1 MKNVIIYSRVST
13 DEQAQQGYSLEYQEE
28 TITRYCQIR
37 GYNILASFREDFS
50 AKDFRRPQ
58 WKGILSLVKASNKTS
73 NPIDAIVILRVD
85 RFSRNLILSFSET
98 AKLSAL
104 GCQVEFVE
112 GQVDET
118 NPEAILIQAISY
130 ALPEIENKKISRRT
144 QEGTRK
150 ARLNGCYT
158 GRAPIGYKH
167 VRINGDSTLEF
178 NHDAPI
184 VREAFEKMAAGIN
197 TADEIR
203 RWMNSKGVKISK
215 SNFPN
220 LIRNIT
226 YSGKLLVKKL
236 GEQPQMIVPG
246 MHPAIIS
253 EELFSAANDALN
265 GRVRKMDF
273 KSDKTNLYPL
283 KGHLYCKKHQ
293 RTLSAYASTG
303 RKGVKYHY
311 YICTKPHVKCDRYP
325 VDVLHE
331 KVEKI
336 LSKIQFSAK
345 IVGTYRHVL
354 KRTFE
359 SDSTNRKSSIRNLM
373 IEIEKLSKRRE
384 FINDEYMD
392 GKLSSEDY
400 QELKNSI
407 NSKLFEL
414 KNQLDELN
422 KQTSPFNE
430 YVDKQIPMLE
440 NLVEYYRSVDGKTK
454 NRILGCIFSE
464 KLVFEDGKVAT
475 IKFTK
480 PIQLLLNASKGL
492 EKLENKKEVENDLFL
507 NLVAGTGLEP
517 VTFGL

>member
-13 DEQAQQGYSLEYQEE
+13 DEQAQQGHSLEYQEE
-28 TITRYCQIR
+28 TITRYCKSR
-37 GYNILASFREDFS
+37 GYNILSSFREDYS
-50 AKDFRRPQ
+50 AKDFKRPQ
-58 WKGILSLVKASNKTS
+58 WTSIVSRVKANSKTQ
-73 NPIDAIVILRVD
+73 NPIDAIVILRAD
-85 RFSRNLILSFSET
+85 RFSRKLTLSFSEK
-98 AKLSAL
+98 AKLAAM
-104 GCQVEFVE
+104 GCEVEFVE
-112 GQVDET
+112 GQIDET
-118 NPEAILIQAISY
+118 NPEALLIHAITY
-130 ALPEIENKKISRRT
+130 ALPEIENIKTSQRT
-144 QEGTRK
+144 KEGTRK
-150 ARLNGCYT
+150 ARENGFYT
-158 GRAPIGYKH
+158 GRAPVGYDN
-167 VRINGDSTLEF
+167 VRVNGDSTLEF
-178 NHDAPI
+178 NTDAPI
-184 VREAFEKMAAGIN
+184 VREAFEKMATGIN

-203 RWMNSKGVKISK
+203 RWMNSEGIKISK

-236 GEQPQMIVPG
+236 GTQPEIIVTG
-246 MHPAIIS
+246 IHPAIVS
-253 EELFSAANDALN
+253 DELFAAANEALN
-265 GRVRKMDF
+265 GKVRKMDF
-273 KSDKTNLYPL
+273 KSDKTELYPL
-283 KGHLYCKKHQ
+283 KGHLYCKKHN
-293 RTLSAYASTG
+293 RSLSAYASTG

-325 VDVLHE
+325 VDVLHN
-331 KVEKI
+331 KVENI
-336 LSKIQFSAK
+336 LSKIQFSAQ
-345 IVGTYRHVL
+345 IVGSYRSVL

-359 SDSTNRKSSIRNLM
+359 SSSVKRKKSIKNLS
-373 IEIEKLSKRRE
+373 IEIDKLNKRRE
-384 FINDEYMD
+384 FINNEYMD

-407 NSKLFEL
+407 NSKLFKL

-422 KQTSPFNE
+422 NQTSPFNE

-464 KLVFEDGKVAT
+464 KLVFEDGEVAT

-480 PIQLLLNASKGL
+480 PIQLLLNASKRL
-492 EKLENKKEVENDLFL
+492 KKLENKKEVENDLFL

>member
-1 MKNVIIYSRVST
+1 MKNVIVYSRVST

-28 TITRYCQIR
+28 TITRYCQTR

-50 AKDFRRPQ
+50 AKDFNRPQ
-58 WKGILSLVKASNKTS
+58 WTAIVSLVKASSKTQ
-73 NPIDAIVILRVD
+73 NPIDAIVILRAD
-85 RFSRNLILSFSET
+85 RFSRNLILSFSEK
-98 AKLSAL
+98 AKLSAM
-104 GCQVEFVE
+104 GCEVEFVE

-118 NPEAILIQAISY
+118 NPEALLLQAISY
-130 ALPEIENKKISRRT
+130 ALPEIENKKISRRSR
-144 QEGTRK
+144 EGSRK

-158 GRAPIGYKH
+158 GKAPIGYKNI
-167 VRINGDSTLEF
+167 RLDGDSTLEF
-178 NHDAPI
+178 SDDSSI

-203 RWMNSKGVKISK
+203 RWMNSNGIKISK
-215 SNFPN
+215 NQFPN
-220 LIRNIT
+220 LIRNVI
-226 YSGKLLVKKL
+226 YSGKILVKAFE
-236 GEQPQMIVPG
+236 EQPEVIVQG
-246 MHPAIIS
+246 LHQAIVS
-253 EELFSAANDALN
+253 EELFAAANEALN
-265 GRVRKMDF
+265 GKVRKMDF
-273 KSDKTNLYPL
+273 KSDKTELYPL

-293 RTLSAYASTG
+293 RSLSAYASTG
-303 RKGVKYHY
+303 RKGIKYHY

-325 VDVLHE
+325 VDVLHN
-331 KVEKI
+331 KVEHI

-345 IVGTYRHVL
+345 IVGSYRHIL

-359 SDSTNRKSSIRNLM
+359 SDSTNRKSSIKNLRV
-373 IEIEKLSKRRE
+373 EIEKLDKRRE
-384 FINDEYMD
+384 FINNEYMD

-422 KQTSPFNE
+422 NQTSPFNE

-464 KLVFEDGKVAT
+464 NLVFEDGEVAT

-492 EKLENKKEVENDLFL
+492 KKLENKKEVENDLL
-507 NLVAGTGLEP
+507 LQLAPPLGLEP
-517 VTFGL
+517 RTL